1 MPFKKLIEPLKET
14 LSHLGFEAP
23 LTFQKKSLPKI
34 KSGVNLFAIG
44 PASCGKT
51 TTLILSVIQKLK
63 GEAFEDAPR
72 ALIIVRNKQE
82 ALKLQQ
88 AFNVFTN
95 QTSLRVYCA
104 YEEHSIDAQRDEIYV
119 GVDIL
124 IATPKRLNKLF
135 LLNSIN
141 LSQLKQF
148 IVEDAEFVAETH
160 CLQDINRI
168 YESIN
173 KCQYV
178 IFAKHFDAKIKRF
191 QDSFMYNA
199 QVVETK

>member
-14 LSHLGFEAP
+14 INRLGFEAALP
-23 LTFQKKSLPKI
+23 FQKKSLPKI
-34 KSGVNLFAIG
+34 KSGVNLFAMG
-44 PASCGKT
+44 PESSGKT

-88 AFNVFTN
+88 AFNAYTSL
-95 QTSLRVYCA
+95 TSLRVYSA

-141 LSQLKQF
+141 LSQLKIF

-168 YESIN
+168 YESIDR
-173 KCQYV
+173 CQYV
-178 IFAKHFDAKIKRF
+178 IFGKRLDSKLKRF
-191 QDSFMYNA
+191 ENSFMYNA
-199 QVVETK
+199 QTVEIK